1 MSTDLGAAPAAADSA
16 PAPAPQAEPEVVSL
30 PNPIDVAPQPA
41 PEPKPEEKKAPSTR
55 EALDKA
61 FKTVEA
67 KQAEAKK
74 PEAKPPAEVKA
85 EAKAPK
91 VEAKP
96 EPAKAD
102 EGRDPVT
109 GKFTPKAV
117 SEKPADAAKPVD
129 AAKPSHTAEDA
140 PARFTETAKAKW
152 ASADPEIRGE
162 VRRME
167 RELTEGYQKH
177 KAAADRDGSLAE
189 FHDMATKSGT
199 TVKDAMARYVGIE
212 NKLRQDLLGGLDE
225 VVSNAT
231 QGKYS
236 LRDIAAHVMGQKPE
250 EVQSQ
255 SDATIRE
262 LKQTVQRLEQQI
274 GGVTQTITKQRE
286 QSTLTEINAFAEK
299 HPRFEALSNDIAF
312 FMTTGRAKDLPEA
325 YELAERLNPAPA
337 KATEIPPK
345 VAETA
350 ADTPDLAEQIRKG
363 SKSPSGDPSPGSE
376 PAVRKPS
383 KSNREAVDRSF
394 ASLSMR

>member
-41 PEPKPEEKKAPSTR
+41 PEPKAEPAKVPSTR
-55 EALDKA
+55 EAIDKA
-61 FKTVEA
+61 LKTVEA
-67 KQAEAKK
+67 KQAAEKK

-109 GKFTPKAV
+109 GKFTPKAGT
-117 SEKPADAAKPVD
+117 EKPADAVKPVD
-129 AAKPSHTAEDA
+129 APKPSHTAEDA

-177 KAAADRDGSLAE
+177 REKAEKWDGLKE
-189 FHDMATKSGT
+189 LDDLATKSGT
-199 TVKDAMARYVGIE
+199 TVKDAMTRYVVME
-212 NKLRQDLLGGLDE
+212 QKLRGDLLGGLED
-225 VVSNAT
+225 VVSKAT
-231 QGKYS
+231 DGKYS

-274 GGVTQTITKQRE
+274 GGVTETIKTQRE
-286 QSTLTEINAFAEK
+286 TSTLTEINKFAADN
-299 HPRFEALSNDIAF
+299 PRFEELADDIAF
-312 FMTTGRAKDLPEA
+312 FMKTGRAKDLPEA
-325 YELAERLNPAPA
+325 YALAERLNPAPA
-337 KATEIPPK
+337 KATDLPPK

-383 KSNREAVDRSF
+383 KSNREALDRAF
-394 ASLSMR
+394 ARLG